1 MAVPSPQEESRG
13 EQQSAHLHKE
23 QKMSKN
29 ELIDIRMAEQ
39 EAFVVMAGQ
48 KGVTKEMKAK
58 LDELSKMIAE
68 VRKQVVIEDM

>member
-1 MAVPSPQEESRG
+1 
-13 EQQSAHLHKE
+13 
-23 QKMSKN
+23 MSKN

-48 KGVTKEMKAK
+48 KGVTKEMKAR

-68 VRKQVVIEDM
+68 VRKQVVIEDMA